1 MKTGISSAS
10 SRVAALRPAL
20 AGLVSALVGAYP
32 FGPVQAQTALAQ
44 AQLPPVKVSA
54 TRFAESAD
62 VLPFGVSVITA
73 ADIERSGVSTV
84 NEAIMKL
91 LGVPG
96 RLDFYGGGDY
106 GLDLRGFGG
115 TAASNQVVIVD
126 GMRITEAD
134 LGGTRLAGIGVESVE
149 RIEVI
154 RGSAAVLYGE
164 GATGGAIVI
173 TTKAG
178 RGGARNNGGAV
189 VAAVGSYGLR
199 DARGSATLVAGDFS
213 LDASA
218 NQRRADN
225 HRDNF
230 KSDQDGLTLNTQWSR
245 DGLRLGARYARD
257 TLDSG
262 LPGSLTAAQYQTN
275 PRQTTEPANKGQI
288 RNQRQSVFGL
298 ATVGDWELALDA
310 GKRNKDST
318 FSTPYYASVYEVD
331 ANTAS
336 LRAKHQTRVGSLDNA
351 LVLGLDRSDWTR
363 NTLGDY
369 GSVTKQ
375 KSHDI
380 YVQDNLTLA
389 SATRLAVGARTAS
402 IKQSDT
408 GSGVQRDLRENAWEL
423 GVTQPLAKGWTVYGR
438 VGRSFRLAN
447 LDELGFTLPN
457 SMLLPQTSRD
467 LELGTRWS
475 YAAGRAELRW
485 YRSALRNEIGYD
497 PIIANPNSWNGIGA
511 NVNFDPT
518 QRQGIELETAHTLSP
533 ALTLQVNAA
542 LRQARFTAG
551 AYSGRDVPLVPHQTL
566 AVRAD
571 WRPLTGHS
579 INGGVNWVASQS
591 PDFANAC
598 RMPSYVTAD
607 VRYAYQWGAA
617 EMSVGINNL
626 GDRKYYT
633 LAYGCAAGVTQAIYP
648 EAGRSV
654 TAALRY
660 KF

>member
-1 MKTGISSAS
+1 MKTGISGAS
-10 SRVAALRPAL
+10 SRVAAPRAVVAAL
-20 AGLVSALVGAYP
+20 VTALVGATP
-32 FGPVQAQTALAQ
+32 FCLLQAQTVLAQ
-44 AQLPPVKVSA
+44 TQLPPVKVSA
-54 TRFAESAD
+54 TRFAEFPE

-73 ADIERSGVSTV
+73 ADIERAGVSTV

-115 TAASNQVVIVD
+115 TASNNQVVIVD

-164 GATGGAIVI
+164 GATGGAIII

-189 VAAVGSYGLR
+189 YAATGSYGLR
-199 DARGSATLVAGDFS
+199 EARASATLAAGDFS

-230 KSDQDGLTLNTQWSR
+230 KSDQDGLALTTQWSR
-245 DGLRLGARYARD
+245 AGLRLGARYARD

-262 LPGSLTAAQYQTN
+262 LPGALTAAQYTLN
-275 PRQTTEPANKGQI
+275 PAQTTEPTNNGHI

-310 GKRNKDST
+310 GQRNKDSR
-318 FSTPYYASVYEVD
+318 FWTPYYESIYEVD

-336 LRAKHQTRVGSLDNA
+336 LRAKHQARVGSVDNA
-351 LVLGLDRSDWTR
+351 LVLGIDRSDWTR
-363 NTLGDY
+363 NTPGAY
-369 GSVTKQ
+369 VSVTKQ
-375 KSHDI
+375 KSQDV

-389 SATRLAVGARTAS
+389 GATRLAVGARTAS

-408 GSGVQRDLRENAWEL
+408 GSGVQRELRENAWEL
-423 GVTQPLAKGWTVYGR
+423 GLTQPLAKGWAAYGR
-438 VGRSFRLAN
+438 MGRSFRLAN
-447 LDELGFTLPN
+447 LDELGFTLPGTL
-457 SMLLPQTSRD
+457 LLPQTSRD

-485 YRSALRNEIGYD
+485 YRSALRNEVGYD
-497 PIIANPNSWNGIGA
+497 PIIGPNLYGGSGA

-566 AVRAD
+566 AIRAD
-571 WRPLTGHS
+571 WRPLPGHS
-579 INGGVNWVASQS
+579 VNGGVNWVASQS
-591 PDFANAC
+591 PDFVNAC
-598 RMPSYVTAD
+598 RMPSYSTAD

-617 EMSVGINNL
+617 ELSLGINNL
-626 GDRKYYT
+626 SDSKYYT
-633 LAYGCAAGVTQAIYP
+633 LAYGCTAGVTQAIYP